1 MGVVFLNRKIKLNL
15 TFKFIAVLVVFLG
28 GVFAVMVQLNLNN
41 LKSESVGKGEFEAK
55 SAGQDYGLSF
65 RKTLVGFQHELEML
79 SLVLRNA
86 KESGSFSREEVVAL
100 LQQMLEANPQIVGTY
115 TLWEPNA
122 FDGKDA
128 DYVNKTPYDD
138 KTGRLIPY
146 VVRSGEKIVVE
157 PLKNYETPGDGDFYL
172 LPKKNKKVTLME
184 PYSYEI
190 EGKAVQLTSLIVPI
204 IDNEEHFLGMVG
216 VDFAL
221 DSLQEDATKYT
232 PLGGYVTIVSGHGN
246 YVANAAHP
254 DLISKPYGEQ
264 EDKAKLFAS
273 VIAGET
279 TQGYTNDE
287 NGDTVLRMFMPIRL
301 DGSDD
306 VMYAETV
313 IPKDK
318 IMESYNKGRTVTQII
333 SLGAL
338 IVLGLVLAFAIRR
351 LIIRHLLVLVRSMKS
366 MAEGDLTQKVEV
378 RSKDEFGELAKDYN
392 HMTGELRGMFHLV
405 HDLSMSVGAT
415 SEQLTASAEQT
426 SQASE
431 TIARSIEQVASGST
445 TQNRY
450 VNETATAMSEM
461 SAGIQ
466 RIADS
471 TSAVS
476 ASAQEVQSQ
485 TELGNSRLREA
496 GEQMERVR
504 NTVTEAERVMD
515 QLGERSKEIGGIVDL
530 ISRISYQT
538 NLLALNAAIEA
549 ARAGEHGRGF
559 VVVAAEI
566 RKLADQ
572 TFKATEQIT
581 GLIQVV
587 QDETANATKMMKLGT
602 AEVRSGEQHVVEC
615 SALFRAVADE
625 MLRVGEQIQEVS
637 ATSEQMNASS
647 EQVSASIGELARLA
661 EEASDNSQNVAAA
674 SEEQLASMEEISS
687 SSAALSHMV
696 QELMEKLSRFKI

>member
-1 MGVVFLNRKIKLNL
+1 
-15 TFKFIAVLVVFLG
+15 
-28 GVFAVMVQLNLNN
+28 MVQLNLNN
-41 LKSESVGKGEFEAK
+41 LKSVSISKGELEAK
-55 SAGQDYGLSF
+55 TVSQEYGLSF
-65 RKTLVGFQHELEML
+65 RKTLVGLQHELEML
-79 SLVLRNA
+79 SLVLQNA
-86 KESGSFSREEVVAL
+86 NKTQSFSREEVVDL
-100 LQQMLEANPQIVGTY
+100 LRKMLEANPNVLGTY

-128 DYVNKTPYDD
+128 EHISKSSYEDE
-138 KTGRLIPY
+138 TGRLIPY
-146 VVRSGEKIVVE
+146 VVRNRDQIVVE
-157 PLKNYETPGDGDFYL
+157 PVKNYETPGDGDFYL

-184 PYSYEI
+184 PYSYDI
-190 EGKAVQLTSLIVPI
+190 DGKTVQLTSLIVPI
-204 IDNEEHFLGMVG
+204 LDKENRFLGMVG
-216 VDFAL
+216 ADFAL
-221 DSLQEDATKYT
+221 DSLQVAAANYK
-232 PLGGYVTIVSGHGN
+232 PLGGYVTIVSGQGN
-246 YVANAAHP
+246 YVANSAHP
-254 DLISKPYGEQ
+254 DLISKPFGDQ

-273 VIAGET
+273 VVAGET
-279 TQGYTNDE
+279 SQGYTKDVEGN
-287 NGDTVLRMFMPIRL
+287 TVLRMFLPIHL

-313 IPKDK
+313 IPKNK
-318 IMESYNKGRTVTQII
+318 IMESYNKSKTATQLI
-333 SLGAL
+333 SAAAL
-338 IVLGLVLAFAIRR
+338 IVMGLVLALSIRR
-351 LIIRHLLVLVRSMKS
+351 LVTSHLRVLVRSMKS

-378 RSKDEFGELAKDYN
+378 LTKDEFGELAKDYN

-405 HDLSMSVGAT
+405 HDLSLSVGAT

-426 SQASE
+426 SLASE
-431 TIARSIEQVASGST
+431 TIARSIEQVASGSV
-445 TQNRY
+445 TQDRY
-450 VNETATAMSEM
+450 VKETATAMSEM

-504 NTVTEAERVMD
+504 NTVSEAERVMD

-602 AEVRSGEQHVVEC
+602 MEVKSGEQHVVEC

-625 MLRVGEQIQEVS
+625 MSRVGEQIQEVS

-647 EQVSASIGELARLA
+647 EQVNASVGELARLA
-661 EEASDNSQNVAAA
+661 GEASDNSQSVAAA
-674 SEEQLASMEEISS
+674 SEEQLASMEEIASS
-687 SSAALSHMV
+687 SVALSHMV
-696 QELMEKLSRFKI
+696 QELMEKLARFKI